1 MKLLAQKLFENRFVA
16 IEASL
21 LLSDVDLKLLNL
33 YYSLAEAPA
42 GVLLM
47 SDETASVPGG
57 YPVLI
62 LIAIALLV
70 FLFIITRREHR
81 PYHVE
86 PEPEFKTGF
95 DKFEQIVENHSD
107 LVAVIDSNNCF
118 LYVNEAYC
126 DLFGKSPRQ
135 LIGTSFSLDETGTGT
150 PATADILQ
158 ELALPPHQVEFN
170 QRAMTQKGW
179 RWISWVFKSVSDAGN
194 GTALIVGT
202 GTDITERKMEQEA
215 LKASEESYRGL
226 FNSVNE
232 AIYIQTKDGTF
243 LDVNDHACKMYG
255 YSRLELIGRSPEIL
269 SAPGKNDLD
278 SLRTI
283 IEKAYK
289 GEVQHLEWWGK
300 RKNGEIFPKSITLNS
315 GSYFGKAVVIAVA
328 RDVSDQ
334 KQYEESI
341 RLSEYRLRTLADNI
355 PNGDVY
361 LFDRNLKFLIAAGTE
376 LKRLGFSSKQFEGKK
391 LEDVL
396 DAETTQALLP
406 MYRTAL
412 LGEKVNSEYTF
423 RDSIYQIT
431 VLPLYNK
438 DGNIE
443 FGMSLVQNVTRQK
456 NYEQA
461 LRNSEERFQAF
472 MQYLPGVA
480 FMKDSQGRYMFANE
494 LLTRLFHK
502 HKTDWLGKTDFQLY
516 GSNTARQIV
525 MNDRKV
531 IDSGKGIHIIE
542 TIGEGEHAT
551 QWITAKFPIPDKH
564 GNRVLVGGIAVDITD
579 RIKVEQKLKISLKE
593 KEVLLK
599 EVYHRVKNNLQ
610 ITSSLLE
617 LQSAHVRDEYDRE
630 LFRESQN
637 RLSTMAMIHEQ
648 LYKTDNLSSI
658 NMQDYITSLV
668 NGLLQSYDA
677 GDVTTDIRVDDT
689 MFTLD
694 TAIPLGLIINE
705 IVTNSLK
712 YAFRKQVQR
721 ENRLTIRLNKR
732 AENVMRLIVADNGP
746 GLPSQDVI
754 DSKKSLG
761 MELIEA
767 LTSQL
772 GGKLDIKSDGGAV
785 FAITFPGS
793 KA

>member
-1 MKLLAQKLFENRFVA
+1 M
-16 IEASL
+16 
-21 LLSDVDLKLLNL
+21 DLKLLNL
-33 YYSLAEAPA
+33 YYSLAESLA
-42 GVLLM
+42 GILLI
-47 SDETASVPGG
+47 SDEAASVPGG

-70 FLFIITRREHR
+70 LLFIITRREHR
-81 PYHVE
+81 PYYTE
-86 PEPEFKTGF
+86 PEPVFKQGF
-95 DKFEQIVENHSD
+95 DKFEQIVENHTD
-107 LVAVIDSNNCF
+107 LVAVIDNNNCF
-118 LYVNEAYC
+118 QYVNEAYC
-126 DLFGKSPRQ
+126 GLFGISPRQ
-135 LIGTSFSLDETGTGT
+135 LIGTPFRVDETGSGMHNT
-150 PATADILQ
+150 P
-158 ELALPPHQVEFN
+158 EFMHKLALPPRQFQFN

-179 RWISWVFKSVSDAGN
+179 RWISWDFKAVTDAGN
-194 GTALIVGT
+194 GTDLVIGI
-202 GTDITERKMEQEA
+202 GTDVTERKMEQEA
-215 LKASEESYRGL
+215 LQASEESYRGL

-232 AIYIQTKDGTF
+232 AIYIQTEDGIF

-269 SAPGKNDLD
+269 SAPGKNDLEN
-278 SLRTI
+278 LRTI
-283 IEKAYK
+283 VEKAYR

-300 RKNGEIFPKSITLNS
+300 RKNGDIFPKSITLNS
-315 GSYFGKAVVIAVA
+315 GTYFGKAVVIAIA
-328 RDVSDQ
+328 RDISDQ

-376 LKRLGFSSKQFEGKK
+376 LKRLGFSSTQFEGKK
-391 LEDVL
+391 LEDAL
-396 DAETTQALLP
+396 DPETAQALLP
-406 MYRTAL
+406 MYRAAL
-412 LGEKVNSEYTF
+412 LGEKVNSEFTF

-431 VLPLYNK
+431 VLPLYNQ
-438 DGNIE
+438 DGHIE

-456 NYEQA
+456 NYEKA
-461 LRNSEERFQAF
+461 LRNSEERFQSF

-480 FMKDSQGRYMFANE
+480 FMKDSQGRYLFANE
-494 LLTRLFHK
+494 LLTRLFQK

-516 GSNTARQIV
+516 GSKTARQIV

-531 IDSGKGIHIIE
+531 INSGKGIHIIE
-542 TIGEGEHAT
+542 TIGEDEHAT
-551 QWITAKFPIPDKH
+551 KWITAKFPIPDKH
-564 GNRVLVGGIAVDITD
+564 GKRVLVGGIAVDITD

-593 KEVLLK
+593 KDVLLK

-617 LQSAHVRDEYDRE
+617 LQSAHIRDDYDRE

-658 NMQDYITSLV
+658 NMQDYITNLV
-668 NGLLQSYDA
+668 TGLLKSYDA
-677 GDVTTDIRVDDT
+677 GHVVTDIRVDDT
-689 MFTLD
+689 LFTLD

-712 YAFRKQVQR
+712 HAFRKQLFK
-721 ENRLTIRLNKR
+721 ENRLTIRLSKR
-732 AENVMRLIVADNGP
+732 ADNIMQLIVADNGP

-761 MELIEA
+761 MELIDA

-772 GGKLDIKSDGGAV
+772 GGKLDIRSDGGAM
-785 FAITFPGS
+785 FGITFPLV
-793 KA
+793 KK

>member
-1 MKLLAQKLFENRFVA
+1 M
-16 IEASL
+16 
-21 LLSDVDLKLLNL
+21 DLKLLNL
-33 YYSLAEAPA
+33 YYSLAESPA
-42 GVLLM
+42 GILLM

-70 FLFIITRREHR
+70 FLFIITRKEHR
-81 PYHVE
+81 PYYTE
-86 PEPEFKTGF
+86 PEPAFKSGF
-95 DKFEQIVENHSD
+95 DKFEQIVEHHTD
-107 LVAVIDSNNCF
+107 LVTVIDNNNCF
-118 LYVNEAYC
+118 QYVNEAYC
-126 DLFGKSPRQ
+126 GLFGISPRQ
-135 LIGTSFSLDETGTGT
+135 LIGTPFRVDESGSGMQS
-150 PATADILQ
+150 AA
-158 ELALPPHQVEFN
+158 EFMHKLALPPHQVQFN

-179 RWISWVFKSVSDAGN
+179 RRISWDFKAVSDAGN
-194 GTALIVGT
+194 GTDLVIGI
-202 GTDITERKMEQEA
+202 GTDVTERKMEQEA
-215 LKASEESYRGL
+215 LQASEESYRGL

-232 AIYIQTKDGTF
+232 AIYIQTEDGTF

-269 SAPGKNDLD
+269 SAPGKNDLEN
-278 SLRTI
+278 LRI
-283 IEKAYK
+283 IVEKAYR

-315 GSYFGKAVVIAVA
+315 GTYFGKAVVIAVA
-328 RDVSDQ
+328 RDISDQ

-376 LKRLGFSSKQFEGKK
+376 LKRLGFSSTQYEGKK
-391 LEDVL
+391 LEDAL
-396 DAETTQALLP
+396 DPETAQTLLP

-412 LGEKVNSEYTF
+412 LGEKVNSEFTF
-423 RDSIYQIT
+423 RDNIYQIT
-431 VLPLYNK
+431 VLPLYNQ
-438 DGNIE
+438 DGHIE

-456 NYEQA
+456 NYEKA
-461 LRNSEERFQAF
+461 LRNSEERFQSF

-480 FMKDSQGRYMFANE
+480 FMKDSQGRYLFANE
-494 LLTRLFHK
+494 LLTRLFQK

-551 QWITAKFPIPDKH
+551 KWITAKFPIPDKH
-564 GNRVLVGGIAVDITD
+564 GKRVLVGGIAVDITD

-617 LQSAHVRDEYDRE
+617 LQSAHLRDDYDRE

-658 NMQDYITSLV
+658 NMQDYITNLV
-668 NGLLQSYDA
+668 TGLLKSYDA
-677 GDVTTDIRVDDT
+677 GNVVTDIRVDDT
-689 MFTLD
+689 LFTLD
-694 TAIPLGLIINE
+694 MAIPLGLIINE

-712 YAFRKQVQR
+712 HAFRKQVVK
-721 ENRLTIRLNKR
+721 ENRLTIRLSKR

-761 MELIEA
+761 MELIDA

-772 GGKLDIKSDGGAV
+772 GGKLHIRSDGGAV
-785 FAITFPGS
+785 FGITFPLV
-793 KA
+793 KN

>member
-1 MKLLAQKLFENRFVA
+1 M
-16 IEASL
+16 
-21 LLSDVDLKLLNL
+21 DLKLSIL
-33 YYSLAEAPA
+33 YYSLAESPA
-42 GVLLM
+42 GILLM
-47 SDETASVPGG
+47 SDETASVPGT
-57 YPVLI
+57 YPMLI
-62 LIAIALLV
+62 LIAVALLV
-70 FLFIITRREHR
+70 FLFIITRKEHR
-81 PYHVE
+81 PYHTE
-86 PEPEFKTGF
+86 PEPVLKSGF
-95 DKFEQIVENHSD
+95 EKFEQIVENHPG
-107 LVAVIDSNNCF
+107 LVAVLDSNFQF
-118 LYVNEAYC
+118 LYANDAYC
-126 DLFGKSPRQ
+126 RLSGKNPAQ
-135 LIGTSFSLDETGTGT
+135 LTGTTFQIHDSAAGT
-150 PATADILQ
+150 QPDSDILQ
-158 ELALPPHQVEFN
+158 QLALPPHQTQYN
-170 QRAMTQKGW
+170 QRTMTHKGW
-179 RWISWVFKSVSDAGN
+179 RWISWDFKALSDTGN
-194 GTALIVGT
+194 GIDMVIGT
-202 GTDITERKMEQEA
+202 GIDITERKMEQEA

-232 AIYIQTKDGTF
+232 AIYIQTRDGTF
-243 LDVNDHACKMYG
+243 LDVNDHACSMYG

-269 SAPGKNDLD
+269 SAPGKNDLE

-283 IEKAYK
+283 TERAYN
-289 GEVQHLEWWGK
+289 GEVQKLEWWGR
-300 RKNGEIFPKSITLNS
+300 RKNGDIFPKSITLNS
-315 GSYFGKAVVIAVA
+315 GTYFGKAVVIAIA
-328 RDVSDQ
+328 RDISDQ

-361 LFDRNLKFLIAAGTE
+361 LFDRDLRFLIAAGTE
-376 LKRLGFSSKQFEGKK
+376 LKRLGFSSTEFEGKK
-391 LEDVL
+391 LEDAL
-396 DAETTQALLP
+396 DPDTARTLLP
-406 MYRTAL
+406 LYRTAL
-412 LGEKVNSEYTF
+412 LGEKVSSEFTF
-423 RDSIYQIT
+423 RDNIYQIT

-480 FMKDSQGRYMFANE
+480 FMKDSQGRYMFAND

-516 GSNTARQIV
+516 GSKTARQIV

-551 QWITAKFPIPDKH
+551 QWITAKFPIPDKL
-564 GNRVLVGGIAVDITD
+564 GNRVLVGGIAVDITE
-579 RIKVEQKLKISLKE
+579 RIKVEKKLKVSLKE

-658 NMQDYITSLV
+658 NMQNYITSLV
-668 NGLLQSYDA
+668 TGLLQSYDA
-677 GDVTTDIRVDDT
+677 GDVTSDIRVDDT
-689 MFTLD
+689 LFTLD

-712 YAFRKQVQR
+712 YAFKKQDDKQ
-721 ENRLTIRLNKR
+721 NRLTIRLNKR
-732 AENVMRLIVADNGP
+732 SESMMQLTVADNGP
-746 GLPSQDVI
+746 GLPPKNI
-754 DSKKSLG
+754 IESKKSLG
-761 MELIEA
+761 MELIDA

-772 GGKLDIKSDGGAV
+772 GGNLDISNDGGAV
-785 FAITFPGS
+785 FSITFPR
-793 KA
+793 K

>member
-1 MKLLAQKLFENRFVA
+1 
-16 IEASL
+16 
-21 LLSDVDLKLLNL
+21 
-33 YYSLAEAPA
+33 
-42 GVLLM
+42 M
-47 SDETASVPGG
+47 SGESASVPGG

-70 FLFIITRREHR
+70 LLFIITRREHR
-81 PYHVE
+81 PYYTE
-86 PEPEFKTGF
+86 PEPAFRHGF
-95 DKFEQIVENHSD
+95 DKFEQIVENHTD
-107 LVAVIDSNNCF
+107 LVTVIDNNNCL

-126 DLFGKSPRQ
+126 GLFGKSPRQ
-135 LIGTSFSLDETGTGT
+135 LIGTPFRVDDTESGMQTGTEFMH
-150 PATADILQ
+150 Q
-158 ELALPPHQVEFN
+158 LALPPHQVQFN

-179 RWISWVFKSVSDAGN
+179 RWISWDFKAVSDAGN
-194 GTALIVGT
+194 GTDLVIGI
-202 GTDITERKMEQEA
+202 GTDVTERKMEQEA
-215 LKASEESYRGL
+215 LQASEESYRGL

-232 AIYIQTKDGTF
+232 AIYIQTEDGTF

-269 SAPGKNDLD
+269 SAPGKNDLENI
-278 SLRTI
+278 RNI
-283 IEKAYK
+283 VEKAYR

-315 GSYFGKAVVIAVA
+315 GTYFGKAVVIAIA
-328 RDVSDQ
+328 RDISDQ

-376 LKRLGFSSKQFEGKK
+376 LKRLGYSSTQFEGKK
-391 LEDVL
+391 LEDSL
-396 DAETTQALLP
+396 DPETAQMLLP

-412 LGEKVNSEYTF
+412 LGEKVHSEFTF
-423 RDSIYQIT
+423 RDNIYQIT
-431 VLPLYNK
+431 VLPLYNQ
-438 DGNIE
+438 DGHIE

-456 NYEQA
+456 NYEKA
-461 LRNSEERFQAF
+461 LRNSEERFQSF

-480 FMKDSQGRYMFANE
+480 FMKDSQGRYLFANE
-494 LLTRLFHK
+494 LLTRLFQK

-516 GSNTARQIV
+516 GSKTAREMV

-551 QWITAKFPIPDKH
+551 KWITAKFPIPDKH
-564 GNRVLVGGIAVDITD
+564 GKRVLVGGIAVDITD

-617 LQSAHVRDEYDRE
+617 LQSAHIRDEFDRE

-658 NMQDYITSLV
+658 NMQDYITNLV
-668 NGLLQSYDA
+668 TGLLKSYDA
-677 GDVTTDIRVDDT
+677 GTVKSDIRVDDT
-689 MFTLD
+689 LFALD

-712 YAFRKQVQR
+712 HAFRKQILK
-721 ENRLTIRLNKR
+721 ENRLTIRLSKR
-732 AENVMRLIVADNGP
+732 ADNVMQLIVADNGP

-767 LTSQL
+767 LTLQL
-772 GGKLDIKSDGGAV
+772 GGKLDIRSDGGAV
-785 FAITFPGS
+785 FAITFPLD
-793 KA
+793 KV

>member
-1 MKLLAQKLFENRFVA
+1 
-16 IEASL
+16 
-21 LLSDVDLKLLNL
+21 
-33 YYSLAEAPA
+33 
-42 GVLLM
+42 M

-57 YPVLI
+57 YPMLI
-62 LIAIALLV
+62 LIAIALLIL
-70 FLFIITRREHR
+70 LFIITRKEHR
-81 PYHVE
+81 PYHTE
-86 PEPEFKTGF
+86 PDPEQITGF
-95 DKFEQIVENHSD
+95 EKFEQIVENHPG
-107 LVAVIDSNNCF
+107 LVAVLDSSF
-118 LYVNEAYC
+118 HYLYVNEAYC
-126 DLFGKSPRQ
+126 RLTGKTPGQ
-135 LIGTSFSLDETGTGT
+135 LTGT
-150 PATADILQ
+150 PFPADDPAGGRQSDTVTLQ
-158 ELALPPHQVEFN
+158 QLALPPHHIQYN
-170 QRAMTQKGW
+170 QRAMTHKGW
-179 RWISWVFKSVSDAGN
+179 RWISWDFKAISGN
-194 GTALIVGT
+194 GDGIDMVIGT

-215 LKASEESYRGL
+215 LRASEESYRGL

-232 AIYIQTKDGTF
+232 AIYIQSRDGTF
-243 LDVNDHACKMYG
+243 LDVNDHACSMYG

-269 SAPGKNDLD
+269 SAPGKNDLE
-278 SLRTI
+278 SLSTI
-283 IEKAYK
+283 TEKAYN
-289 GEVQHLEWWGK
+289 GEAQKLEWWGR
-300 RKNGEIFPKSITLNS
+300 RKNGEIFPKSITLNR
-315 GSYFGKAVVIAVA
+315 GAYFGKTVVIAIA
-328 RDVSDQ
+328 RDISDQ

-361 LFDRNLKFLIAAGTE
+361 LFDRNLRFLIAAGTE
-376 LKRLGFSSKQFEGKK
+376 LKRLGFSSKEIEGKK
-391 LEDVL
+391 LEEAL
-396 DAETTQALLP
+396 DPKTAKALLP
-406 MYRTAL
+406 LYRTAL
-412 LGEKVNSEYTF
+412 LGEKASSEFTF
-423 RDSIYQIT
+423 RDNIYHIT

-480 FMKDSQGRYMFANE
+480 FMKDSQGRYMFAND

-516 GSNTARQIV
+516 GSRTARQIV

-551 QWITAKFPIPDKH
+551 QWITAKFPIPDKL
-564 GNRVLVGGIAVDITD
+564 GNRVLVGGIAVDITE
-579 RIKVEQKLKISLKE
+579 RIKVEKKLKVSLKE

-617 LQSAHVRDEYDRE
+617 LQSAHIRDDYDRE

-668 NGLLQSYDA
+668 TGLLQSYDA
-677 GDVTTDIRVDDT
+677 GDVTSDIRVDDT
-689 MFTLD
+689 LFTLD

-712 YAFRKQVQR
+712 YAFKKPDEQ
-721 ENRLTIRLNKR
+721 ENRLTIRLRKQT
-732 AENVMRLIVADNGP
+732 ESMMQLTVADNGP
-746 GLPSQDVI
+746 GLPSKEI
-754 DSKKSLG
+754 IESKKSLG

-772 GGKLDIKSDGGAV
+772 GGRLDIRNDGGAV
-785 FAITFPGS
+785 FSITFPR
-793 KA
+793 K

>member
-1 MKLLAQKLFENRFVA
+1 
-16 IEASL
+16 
-21 LLSDVDLKLLNL
+21 
-33 YYSLAEAPA
+33 
-42 GVLLM
+42 M
-47 SDETASVPGG
+47 SDQTASVPGG

-70 FLFIITRREHR
+70 LLFIITRREHR
-81 PYHVE
+81 PYYTE
-86 PEPEFKTGF
+86 PEPAFRHGF
-95 DKFEQIVENHSD
+95 DKFEQIVENHTD
-107 LVAVIDSNNCF
+107 LVTVIDNNNSL

-126 DLFGKSPRQ
+126 GLFGKSPRQ
-135 LIGTSFSLDETGTGT
+135 LIGTPFRVDETGSGM
-150 PATADILQ
+150 PSAAEFKHQ
-158 ELALPPHQVEFN
+158 LALPPHQVQFN

-179 RWISWVFKSVSDAGN
+179 RRISWDFKAVSDAGN
-194 GTALIVGT
+194 GTDLVIGI
-202 GTDITERKMEQEA
+202 GTDVTERKMEQEA
-215 LKASEESYRGL
+215 LQASEESYRGL

-232 AIYIQTKDGTF
+232 AIYIQTEDGTF

-269 SAPGKNDLD
+269 SAPGKNDLEN
-278 SLRTI
+278 LRTI
-283 IEKAYK
+283 VEKAYR

-315 GSYFGKAVVIAVA
+315 GTYFGKAVVIAVA
-328 RDVSDQ
+328 RDISDQ

-376 LKRLGFSSKQFEGKK
+376 LKRLGFSSTQYEGKK
-391 LEDVL
+391 LEDAL
-396 DAETTQALLP
+396 DPETAQTLLP

-412 LGEKVNSEYTF
+412 LGEKVNSEFTF
-423 RDSIYQIT
+423 RDNIYQIT
-431 VLPLYNK
+431 VLPLYNQ
-438 DGNIE
+438 DGHIE

-456 NYEQA
+456 NYEKA
-461 LRNSEERFQAF
+461 LRNSEERFQSF

-480 FMKDSQGRYMFANE
+480 FMKDSQGRYLFANE
-494 LLTRLFHK
+494 LLTRLFQK

-516 GSNTARQIV
+516 GSKTARQIV

-551 QWITAKFPIPDKH
+551 KWITAKFPIPDKH
-564 GNRVLVGGIAVDITD
+564 GKRVLVGGIAVDITD
-579 RIKVEQKLKISLKE
+579 RIKVEQKLKISLRE

-617 LQSAHVRDEYDRE
+617 LQSAHIRDDYDRE

-658 NMQDYITSLV
+658 NMQDYITNLV
-668 NGLLQSYDA
+668 TGLLKSYDS
-677 GDVTTDIRVDDT
+677 GDVVTDIRVDDT
-689 MFTLD
+689 LFTLD

-712 YAFRKQVQR
+712 YAFRKQLLK
-721 ENRLTIRLNKR
+721 ENRLTIRLSKR
-732 AENVMRLIVADNGP
+732 ADNVMQLIVADNGP

-761 MELIEA
+761 MELIDA

-772 GGKLDIKSDGGAV
+772 GGKLDIRSDGGAV
-785 FAITFPGS
+785 FIITFPRE
-793 KA
+793 KN

>member
-1 MKLLAQKLFENRFVA
+1 
-16 IEASL
+16 
-21 LLSDVDLKLLNL
+21 VDLKLLNL
-33 YYSLAEAPA
+33 YYSLAESPA
-42 GVLLM
+42 GFLLM
-47 SDETASVPGG
+47 PDETTSVPGG

-70 FLFIITRREHR
+70 LLFIITRKEHR
-81 PYHVE
+81 PYYKE
-86 PEPEFKTGF
+86 PEPGFHHGF
-95 DKFEQIVENHSD
+95 DKFEQIVKNHTD
-107 LVAVIDSNNCF
+107 LVTVTDSNNCF

-126 DLFGKSPRQ
+126 GLFGKSPRQ
-135 LIGTSFSLDETGTGT
+135 LIGTPFRADESGSGMQSAAEFMQKLT
-150 PATADILQ
+150 Q
-158 ELALPPHQVEFN
+158 PPHQVQFH

-179 RWISWVFKSVSDAGN
+179 RWISWDFRAVSDAGN
-194 GTALIVGT
+194 GTDLVIGI
-202 GTDITERKMEQEA
+202 GTDVTERKMEQEA
-215 LKASEESYRGL
+215 LQASEESYRGL

-232 AIYIQTKDGTF
+232 AIYIQTEDGTF

-269 SAPGKNDLD
+269 SAPGKNDLENI
-278 SLRTI
+278 RTI
-283 IEKAYK
+283 VKKAYR

-315 GSYFGKAVVIAVA
+315 GTYFGKAVVIAIA
-328 RDVSDQ
+328 RDISDQ

-376 LKRLGFSSKQFEGKK
+376 LKRLGYSSTQFEGKK
-391 LEDVL
+391 LEDAL
-396 DAETTQALLP
+396 DPETSQALLP

-412 LGEKVNSEYTF
+412 LGEKVNSEFTF
-423 RDSIYQIT
+423 RDNIYQIT
-431 VLPLYNK
+431 VLPLYNQ
-438 DGNIE
+438 DGHIE

-456 NYEQA
+456 NYEKA
-461 LRNSEERFQAF
+461 LRNSEERFQSF

-480 FMKDSQGRYMFANE
+480 FMKDSQGRYLFANE
-494 LLTRLFHK
+494 LLTRLFQK

-516 GSNTARQIV
+516 GSKTARQIV

-551 QWITAKFPIPDKH
+551 KWITAKFPIPDKH
-564 GNRVLVGGIAVDITD
+564 GKRVLVGGIAVDITD
-579 RIKVEQKLKISLKE
+579 RIKVEQKLKVSLKE

-617 LQSAHVRDEYDRE
+617 LQSAHIRDDYDRE

-658 NMQDYITSLV
+658 NMQDYINNLV
-668 NGLLQSYDA
+668 TGLLQSYDA
-677 GDVTTDIRVDDT
+677 GNVVTDIRVDDT
-689 MFTLD
+689 LFTLD

-712 YAFRKQVQR
+712 YAFRQQVLK
-721 ENRLTIRLNKR
+721 ENRLTIRLSKR
-732 AENVMRLIVADNGP
+732 AGNVMQLIVADNGP

-761 MELIEA
+761 MELIDA

-772 GGKLDIKSDGGAV
+772 GGKLDIRRDGGAV
-785 FAITFPGS
+785 FIITFPLE
-793 KA
+793 KN

>member
-1 MKLLAQKLFENRFVA
+1 
-16 IEASL
+16 
-21 LLSDVDLKLLNL
+21 VDLKLLNL
-33 YYSLAEAPA
+33 YYSLAESLA
-42 GVLLM
+42 GILLI
-47 SDETASVPGG
+47 SDEAASVPGG

-70 FLFIITRREHR
+70 LLFIITRREHR
-81 PYHVE
+81 PYYTE
-86 PEPEFKTGF
+86 PEPVFKQGF
-95 DKFEQIVENHSD
+95 DKFEQIVENHTD
-107 LVAVIDSNNCF
+107 LVAVIDNNNCF
-118 LYVNEAYC
+118 QYVNEAYC
-126 DLFGKSPRQ
+126 GLFGISPRQ
-135 LIGTSFSLDETGTGT
+135 LIGTPFRVDESGSGMHNT
-150 PATADILQ
+150 P
-158 ELALPPHQVEFN
+158 EFMHKLALPPRQFQFN

-179 RWISWVFKSVSDAGN
+179 RWISWDFKAVSDAGN
-194 GTALIVGT
+194 GTDLVIGI
-202 GTDITERKMEQEA
+202 GTDVTERKMEQEA
-215 LKASEESYRGL
+215 LQASEESYRGL

-232 AIYIQTKDGTF
+232 AIYIQTEDGTF

-269 SAPGKNDLD
+269 SAPGKNDLEN
-278 SLRTI
+278 LRTI
-283 IEKAYK
+283 VEKAYR

-300 RKNGEIFPKSITLNS
+300 RKNGDIFPKSITLNS
-315 GSYFGKAVVIAVA
+315 GTYFGKAVVIAIA
-328 RDVSDQ
+328 RDISDQ

-376 LKRLGFSSKQFEGKK
+376 LKRLGFSSTQFEGKK
-391 LEDVL
+391 LEDAL
-396 DAETTQALLP
+396 DPETAQTLLP
-406 MYRTAL
+406 MYRAAL
-412 LGEKVNSEYTF
+412 LGEKVNSEFTF

-431 VLPLYNK
+431 VLPLYNQ
-438 DGNIE
+438 DGHIE

-456 NYEQA
+456 NYEKA
-461 LRNSEERFQAF
+461 LRNSEERFQSF

-480 FMKDSQGRYMFANE
+480 FMKDSQGRYLFANE
-494 LLTRLFHK
+494 LLTRLFQK

-516 GSNTARQIV
+516 GSKTARQIV

-531 IDSGKGIHIIE
+531 INSGKGIHIIE

-551 QWITAKFPIPDKH
+551 KWITAKFPIPDKH
-564 GNRVLVGGIAVDITD
+564 GKRVLVGGIAVDITD
-579 RIKVEQKLKISLKE
+579 RIKVEQKLKISLRE

-617 LQSAHVRDEYDRE
+617 LQSAHIRDDYDRE

-658 NMQDYITSLV
+658 NMQDYITNLV
-668 NGLLQSYDA
+668 TGLLKSYDS
-677 GDVTTDIRVDDT
+677 GDVVTDIRVDDT
-689 MFTLD
+689 LFTLD

-712 YAFRKQVQR
+712 HAFRKQLLK
-721 ENRLTIRLNKR
+721 ENRLTIRLSKR
-732 AENVMRLIVADNGP
+732 ADNVMQLIVADNGP

-761 MELIEA
+761 MELIDA

-772 GGKLDIKSDGGAV
+772 GGKLDIRSDGGAM
-785 FAITFPGS
+785 FGITFPLV
-793 KA
+793 KN